1 MYWREHPMRIAA
13 LEKVRYS
20 CCLSPITG
28 SAALRKSSFLFFL
41 SFLASSAQLTEQYF
55 CIPLLDVNVLPQ
67 NAHFLVFFILSL
79 ILMFYTLFCV
89 FHRGVNG
96 SQLLPLVVNLFNLC
110 DDFRI
115 LPSLLS
121 LSVNRCQPLSPDL
134 NFVAKIKPRTF
145 TAIEIRHKIIRK
157 MSKHQKLT
165 VKC

>member
-1 MYWREHPMRIAA
+1 
-13 LEKVRYS
+13 
-20 CCLSPITG
+20 
-28 SAALRKSSFLFFL
+28 
-41 SFLASSAQLTEQYF
+41 
-55 CIPLLDVNVLPQ
+55 
-67 NAHFLVFFILSL
+67 
-79 ILMFYTLFCV
+79 MFYTLFCV

-96 SQLLPLVVNLFNLC
+96 SQLLSSIVNLPNFCCAL
-110 DDFRI
+110 RI

-145 TAIEIRHKIIRK
+145 TAIEIRYKIMRK

>member
-1 MYWREHPMRIAA
+1 
-13 LEKVRYS
+13 
-20 CCLSPITG
+20 
-28 SAALRKSSFLFFL
+28 
-41 SFLASSAQLTEQYF
+41 
-55 CIPLLDVNVLPQ
+55 
-67 NAHFLVFFILSL
+67 
-79 ILMFYTLFCV
+79 MFYTLFYV

-96 SQLLPLVVNLFNLC
+96 SQLLSPVVNLLNFCCAL
-110 DDFRI
+110 RI

-145 TAIEIRHKIIRK
+145 TAIEIRYKIMRK